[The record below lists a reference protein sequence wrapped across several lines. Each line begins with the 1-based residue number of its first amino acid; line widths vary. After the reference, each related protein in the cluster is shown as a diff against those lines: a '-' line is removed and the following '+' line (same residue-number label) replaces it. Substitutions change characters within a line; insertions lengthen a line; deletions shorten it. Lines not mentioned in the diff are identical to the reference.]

1 MSLGRARGWRAFLLG
16 CHSAAIF
23 AASSE
28 NERSFSSV
36 PDMPVTP
43 LSARRKAAETDR
55 RRRILE
61 SAEHAFVRHGFHATT
76 MQRVAEEAGMS
87 AGNLYRYFPSKE
99 AIVEGLC
106 ELDQA
111 EMAVAFA
118 ELMAGDRHIL
128 EAMRCALSRHVL
140 AKPPEK
146 ARLLVEIWAEAG
158 RNPRVAAM
166 TRAIDA
172 EVRARI
178 EELIDAAKA
187 AGVASQRLDSRFGA
201 RFFVTF
207 VAGVFK
213 RIAIENDFNAEAETP
228 MAIGVLKALLAGALT
243 PDPHAETR

>member
-1 MSLGRARGWRAFLLG
+1 MSLGRARGWRAFLPG

-28 NERSFSSV
+28 NERSFSLV
-36 PDMPVTP
+36 PDMSVTP

-118 ELMAGDRHIL
+118 ELMSGDRHI
-128 EAMRCALSRHVL
+128 LSRHVL

-207 VAGVFK
+207 VAGLFK